1 MLPKQYR
8 LKKRT
13 AFNATYRV
21 KNSTHS
27 GGVTLFAGILK
38 TAVKQTDENSFTL
51 PTKVG
56 FVVSKKVHKRAV
68 KRNRLK
74 RLMRESYRQLLKEND
89 LGDSQKYLSLIFVGS
104 DRALGKNFD
113 FIKTNIKK
121 MLERI

>member
-8 LKKRT
+8 LKNKS
-13 AFNATYRV
+13 AFKATYKV
-21 KNSTHS
+21 KNSSHS

-38 TAVKQTDENSFTL
+38 KENA

-74 RLMRESYRQLLKEND
+74 RLMRESYRLLLKENA
-89 LGDSQKYLSLIFVGS
+89 LGHSQKYLSLIFVGTEK
-104 DRALGKNFD
+104 ALGKNFKEID
-113 FIKTNIKK
+113 NAIRKLIQGI
-121 MLERI
+121 E

>member
-8 LKKRT
+8 LKNRS
-13 AFNATYRV
+13 AFKATYKV
-21 KNSTHS
+21 KNSTHK

-38 TAVKQTDENSFTL
+38 KEET

-74 RLMRESYRQLLKEND
+74 RLMRESYRLLLKNGD
-89 LGDSQKYLSLIFVGS
+89 LGNSQNYLSLIFVGTEK
-104 DRALGKNFD
+104 ALGKNFAEID
-113 FIKTNIKK
+113 SAIKK
-121 MLERI
+121 LIKDIK

>member
-8 LKKRT
+8 LKKRS
-13 AFNATYRV
+13 AFKATYKV

-27 GGVTLFAGILK
+27 GGVTLFAGIAK
-38 TAVKQTDENSFTL
+38 KENY

-74 RLMRESYRQLLKEND
+74 RLMRESYRLLLKENN
-89 LGDSQKYLSLIFVGS
+89 LANSQKYMSLIFVGT
-104 DRALGKNFD
+104 DKALGKTFPE
-113 FIKTNIKK
+113 IKSSMQKI
-121 MLERI
+121 LGRI